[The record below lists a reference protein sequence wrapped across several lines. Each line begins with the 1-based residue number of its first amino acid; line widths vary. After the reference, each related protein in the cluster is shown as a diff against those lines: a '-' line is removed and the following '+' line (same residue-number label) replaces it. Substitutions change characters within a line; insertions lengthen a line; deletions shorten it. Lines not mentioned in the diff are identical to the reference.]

1 MFTNNCNCTMGCP
14 EKSVVVSI
22 IIGIIAAVLRYN
34 ATIVVTPAFLWVIFG
49 IATVF
54 LAITLLTSWCC
65 GERRAECCERLDLL
79 LTGILGTIL
88 TAIILLA
95 ITFPATSVLGA
106 IITGIALFFFS
117 LTITSAAC
125 LIKCRCICN

>member
-1 MFTNNCNCTMGCP
+1 MFSNCNCNMGCA
-14 EKSVVVSI
+14 EKSVVVSL
-22 IIGIIAAVLRYN
+22 IIGIIAAVLRFN

-54 LAITLLTSWCC
+54 LGIILLTSACC
-65 GERRAECCERLDLL
+65 GERRCECCERLNLL
-79 LTGILGTIL
+79 LAGALGTIL

-117 LTITSAAC
+117 LTITGAAC
-125 LIKCRCICN
+125 LIKCRSNCN

>member
-1 MFTNNCNCTMGCP
+1 MFSNCNCNMGCA

-22 IIGIIAAVLRYN
+22 IIGVIAAVLRYN

-54 LAITLLTSWCC
+54 LAILLLTSSCC
-65 GERRAECCERLDLL
+65 GERRCECCEKLHLL
-79 LTGILGTIL
+79 LAGILGTIL

-106 IITGIALFFFS
+106 IVTGIALFFFS
-117 LTITSAAC
+117 LTITGATC
-125 LIKCRCICN
+125 LIKCRSNCN